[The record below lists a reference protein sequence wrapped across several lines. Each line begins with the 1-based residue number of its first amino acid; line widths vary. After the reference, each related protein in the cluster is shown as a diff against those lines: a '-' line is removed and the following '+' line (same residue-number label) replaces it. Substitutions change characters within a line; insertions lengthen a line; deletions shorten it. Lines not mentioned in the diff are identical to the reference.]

1 MKPKITYL
9 LGAVSMWLMSHHQA
23 DAQITKLKD
32 FENKYSK
39 AIGEYQGIT
48 FREAGFSGLFTIPN
62 TNGKEFWTVS
72 DRGVNIDAANANT
85 SPCKPTYDKI
95 YAFPNYAPKIHR
107 IKIEGDSIRIL
118 QTISI
123 KRPDGKTATGI
134 INPTGFGSKETEL
147 ASIDTVNS
155 CGVDNVNFLAKTV
168 AKDAWGIDSEGIA
181 VDKEGNFWLCEEGG
195 PTIWKLNKSGVVI
208 NRYTPYANLLGSEVQ
223 DILIDTVYKYRKN
236 NRGFEGITIAPNGKV
251 YAIIQSPLLYPTT
264 VIGEASRVHRIL
276 EIDPVTNATRMFAYL
291 NDGVIGASGS
301 NQIRLKD
308 WKIGDLTA
316 INDSTFL
323 VLEAAARGTSDIKR
337 LYKININAA
346 TEVNSGLYNTLTL
359 EALKDS
365 TGLANNSIVPVQKT
379 LVMDLLANQ
388 WPAALDKAEG
398 ISIINDSTIAICNDN
413 DYGQMSTLENGIATA
428 TNKTSHL
435 VLFGLGGNDKL
446 TNFVQPNS
454 PLASS
459 ITGPGSSEM
468 PYLKTNIKDASF
480 TSFLTV
486 GDAAPNNYKLTG
498 VADGTGAF
506 DNGDGTFTLL
516 VAHEVR
522 TTDGVVRKHGQ
533 NGAFIS
539 KWIINKAD
547 LSVVSGSDLIEN
559 VNIYDKTNKSYRVVN
574 TANPDVLGK
583 INRFCSADLPSV
595 SAFYN
600 DKTGKGTQERI
611 FMSGEEAGAE
621 GRLFA
626 NIVTGANA
634 GNSYELPFLGKFSWE
649 NALASPQSSDKTV
662 IIGTDDA
669 TPGQVY
675 VYVGEKT
682 NAGNEIEKAG
692 LSNGKLF
699 GVSVNGLS
707 TESSSSIPSAETG
720 FSLVDIGAI
729 VDSTGAQLESISKN
743 KGVTT
748 FLRPEDGAWDP
759 NSPNDFYFATTNS
772 FSSPSR
778 LWRLRFADAIN
789 PEAGGTI
796 TAVLDGSEGQKM
808 MDNLTIDK
816 YGHIL
821 IQEDPGNQSHLAAV
835 WQYDINTDNLI
846 KLAEHDSLRFI
857 SGSDSYLTQ
866 DEESSGIID
875 MQDILGP
882 GHFLL
887 TDQAHYTIPGEL
899 VEGGQLLTFFNPY
912 TFNSRSEISVL
923 ANNNEIIDGNNIVST
938 SDNTDFEKTIINQN
952 VSKVFTIKNDG
963 PGSLKIDDIQ
973 IAGVNAS
980 EFSLEH
986 NPKFPLIVQAGKQVN
1001 FSIKFTP
1008 LNTGKR
1014 NAKVLVKNNDFNEG
1028 DFDFVISGYGNGNGN
1043 MGASSSQSPYLI
1055 TNIKD
1060 ASFTSFLTVGDAA
1073 PNNYKL
1079 TGVADGTGAF
1089 DNGDG
1094 TFTLLVAHEV
1104 RTTDGV
1110 VRKHGQ
1116 NGAFI
1121 SKWIINKA
1129 DLSVVSGSDLIEN
1142 VNIYDKTNKS
1152 YRVVN
1157 TANPDVLGKI
1167 NRFCSA
1173 DLPSVS
1179 AFYNDKTGKGTQER
1193 IFMSGEEAG
1202 AEGRLFA
1209 NIVTG
1214 ANAGNSYE
1222 LPFLGKFSW
1231 ENALASPQSSDKTV
1245 IIGTDDATP
1254 GQVYVYVGEKTNAGN
1269 EIEKAGL
1276 SNGKLFGVSVNG
1288 LSTESSSSI
1297 PSAETGFSL
1306 VDIGAIVDS
1315 TGAQLESIS
1324 KNKGVTTFLRP
1335 EDGAWDP
1342 NSPNDFYF
1350 ATTNSFSSPSR
1361 LWRLRF
1367 ADAIN
1372 PEAGGTITAVLD
1384 GSEGQKMMDNLT
1396 IDKYG
1401 HILIQEDP
1409 GNQSHL
1415 AAVWQYDIN
1424 TDNLIK
1430 IAEHDASRFV
1440 NNSQTGYLTQDE
1452 ESSGIIDMHDILG
1465 PGHFLLTDQAHYT
1478 IPGEL
1483 VEGGQLLTFFNPD
1496 TISNKLFAEV
1506 KTTNESVCGA
1516 NDGIGIVEVKGGV
1529 KPFTYQWTKNKQIV
1543 PTNSNLSHGI
1553 DTVII
1558 TDKIGNKFHAT
1569 AKVGYNALPNVEFEK
1584 TDVLCYNGFGSVK
1597 IKSNE
1602 VLNAYNFNWSNLKNG
1617 LNNDSVKA
1625 GIIGVTGI
1633 NGECKITGFVTV
1645 TEPSKIMAKAEVI
1658 EAIACFGDTAK
1669 IKLSASGGIA
1679 PYSLDGDTLV
1689 KSGKHS
1695 FVAIDANGCVSD
1707 SVYAV
1712 ISEPSKL
1719 IANAQIAQAI
1729 KCNGETAK
1737 IQINSTGGLSPYE
1750 VKGNLTVSS
1759 GRHSYVSVDANGC
1772 NSDSV
1777 YIDVTEPSKIL
1788 AKAELTEAIKC
1799 YGGEAKID
1807 VTAQGGV
1814 APYSVKGNTTVK
1826 SGQHSYFVVDA
1837 NGCNSELAL
1846 IEVSQPAK
1854 LVGKAE
1860 LSSEIKCFGDTAK
1873 IKLAASGGSSPYSFN
1888 GDTLVKSG
1896 IYKYFVVDSKGCK
1909 ADTFQISVSQPEK
1922 LEIKTSVIDATND
1935 KNADGKAIVITNG
1948 GHTPYSY
1955 QWDKLNEKS
1964 EIATVGKGVYKVT
1977 VIDAKGCKINAD
1989 LTVGAGTLGVNN
2001 LEISGLSIYPN
2012 PTSGQVFISF
2022 NSISESKVELVDIS
2036 GKVINS
2042 DSSNGSVNV
2051 SFDLSELSSGVYFIK
2066 IQNMDGV
2073 FIQKLM
2079 KN

>member
-1 MKPKITYL
+1 
-9 LGAVSMWLMSHHQA
+9 
-23 DAQITKLKD
+23 
-32 FENKYSK
+32 
-39 AIGEYQGIT
+39 
-48 FREAGFSGLFTIPN
+48 
-62 TNGKEFWTVS
+62 
-72 DRGVNIDAANANT
+72 
-85 SPCKPTYDKI
+85 
-95 YAFPNYAPKIHR
+95 
-107 IKIEGDSIRIL
+107 
-118 QTISI
+118 
-123 KRPDGKTATGI
+123 
-134 INPTGFGSKETEL
+134 
-147 ASIDTVNS
+147 
-155 CGVDNVNFLAKTV
+155 
-168 AKDAWGIDSEGIA
+168 
-181 VDKEGNFWLCEEGG
+181 
-195 PTIWKLNKSGVVI
+195 
-208 NRYTPYANLLGSEVQ
+208 
-223 DILIDTVYKYRKN
+223 
-236 NRGFEGITIAPNGKV
+236 
-251 YAIIQSPLLYPTT
+251 
-264 VIGEASRVHRIL
+264 
-276 EIDPVTNATRMFAYL
+276 
-291 NDGVIGASGS
+291 
-301 NQIRLKD
+301 
-308 WKIGDLTA
+308 
-316 INDSTFL
+316 
-323 VLEAAARGTSDIKR
+323 
-337 LYKININAA
+337 
-346 TEVNSGLYNTLTL
+346 
-359 EALKDS
+359 
-365 TGLANNSIVPVQKT
+365 
-379 LVMDLLANQ
+379 
-388 WPAALDKAEG
+388 
-398 ISIINDSTIAICNDN
+398 
-413 DYGQMSTLENGIATA
+413 
-428 TNKTSHL
+428 
-435 VLFGLGGNDKL
+435 
-446 TNFVQPNS
+446 
-454 PLASS
+454 
-459 ITGPGSSEM
+459 
-468 PYLKTNIKDASF
+468 
-480 TSFLTV
+480 
-486 GDAAPNNYKLTG
+486 
-498 VADGTGAF
+498 
-506 DNGDGTFTLL
+506 
-516 VAHEVR
+516 
-522 TTDGVVRKHGQ
+522 
-533 NGAFIS
+533 
-539 KWIINKAD
+539 
-547 LSVVSGSDLIEN
+547 
-559 VNIYDKTNKSYRVVN
+559 
-574 TANPDVLGK
+574 
-583 INRFCSADLPSV
+583 
-595 SAFYN
+595 
-600 DKTGKGTQERI
+600 
-611 FMSGEEAGAE
+611 MSGEEAGAE

-772 FSSPSR
+772 F
-778 LWRLRFADAIN
+778 
-789 PEAGGTI
+789 T
-796 TAVLDGSEGQKM
+796 
-808 MDNLTIDK
+808 
-816 YGHIL
+816 
-821 IQEDPGNQSHLAAV
+821 
-835 WQYDINTDNLI
+835 
-846 KLAEHDSLRFI
+846 
-857 SGSDSYLTQ
+857 
-866 DEESSGIID
+866 
-875 MQDILGP
+875 
-882 GHFLL
+882 
-887 TDQAHYTIPGEL
+887 
-899 VEGGQLLTFFNPY
+899 
-912 TFNSRSEISVL
+912 
-923 ANNNEIIDGNNIVST
+923 
-938 SDNTDFEKTIINQN
+938 
-952 VSKVFTIKNDG
+952 
-963 PGSLKIDDIQ
+963 
-973 IAGVNAS
+973 
-980 EFSLEH
+980 
-986 NPKFPLIVQAGKQVN
+986 
-1001 FSIKFTP
+1001 
-1008 LNTGKR
+1008 
-1014 NAKVLVKNNDFNEG
+1014 
-1028 DFDFVISGYGNGNGN
+1028 
-1043 MGASSSQSPYLI
+1043 
-1055 TNIKD
+1055 
-1060 ASFTSFLTVGDAA
+1060 
-1073 PNNYKL
+1073 
-1079 TGVADGTGAF
+1079 
-1089 DNGDG
+1089 
-1094 TFTLLVAHEV
+1094 
-1104 RTTDGV
+1104 
-1110 VRKHGQ
+1110 
-1116 NGAFI
+1116 
-1121 SKWIINKA
+1121 
-1129 DLSVVSGSDLIEN
+1129 
-1142 VNIYDKTNKS
+1142 
-1152 YRVVN
+1152 
-1157 TANPDVLGKI
+1157 
-1167 NRFCSA
+1167 
-1173 DLPSVS
+1173 
-1179 AFYNDKTGKGTQER
+1179 
-1193 IFMSGEEAG
+1193 
-1202 AEGRLFA
+1202 
-1209 NIVTG
+1209 
-1214 ANAGNSYE
+1214 
-1222 LPFLGKFSW
+1222 
-1231 ENALASPQSSDKTV
+1231 
-1245 IIGTDDATP
+1245 
-1254 GQVYVYVGEKTNAGN
+1254 
-1269 EIEKAGL
+1269 
-1276 SNGKLFGVSVNG
+1276 
-1288 LSTESSSSI
+1288 
-1297 PSAETGFSL
+1297 
-1306 VDIGAIVDS
+1306 
-1315 TGAQLESIS
+1315 
-1324 KNKGVTTFLRP
+1324 
-1335 EDGAWDP
+1335 
-1342 NSPNDFYF
+1342 
-1350 ATTNSFSSPSR
+1350 SPSR

-1496 TISNKLFAEV
+1496 TISNKLYAEV

-1516 NDGIGIVEVKGGV
+1516 NDGSGIVEVKGGV

-1543 PTNSNLSHGI
+1543 ATNSNLSHGI
-1553 DTVII
+1553 DTVVI

-1625 GIIGVTGI
+1625 GIISVTGI

-1712 ISEPSKL
+1712 ITEPSKL

-1814 APYSVKGNTTVK
+1814 APYSVKGNTNVKSGQHSYFVVDANGCNSELALIEVSQPAKLVGKAELSSEIKCFGDTAKIKLSASGGIAPYNLDGDTLVKSGKHSFVAIDANGCVSDSVYAVITEPSKLIANAQIAQAIKCNGETAKIQINSTGGLSPYEVKGNLTVSSGRHSYVSVDANGCNSDSVYIDVTEPSKILAKAELTEAIKCYGGEAKIDVTAQGGVAPYSVKGNTNVK

-1955 QWDKLNEKS
+1955 QWDKLNEKT